1 MTIADGK
8 KALAAYEAATGK
20 KVSVVWIMDQNK
32 TQGEAGKNAGSYFVA
47 YTDDLES
54 TLIWY

>member
-1 MTIADGK
+1 
-8 KALAAYEAATGK
+8 
-20 KVSVVWIMDQNK
+20 MDQNK